1 LTSQLTLFYG
11 LFKRYMNMLNG
22 YKIQKSLFLAIS
34 LFALTA
40 CGGSSG
46 SSTTNNEKDNEASG
60 GNKVSELSEIP
71 GSICTGV
78 KSAEFNCAAMLTSVL
93 NNAVIPTVD
102 DLAVKLTAL
111 DTEVTQYCASIDQAE
126 EASQLSSA
134 QSLWKQTMTV
144 WQQLEVMQ
152 FGKIAEQRD
161 NFYSWPLNDECKVD
175 VDVVL
180 GQADDYDITNRTAPR
195 RGLDALEYLLF
206 DNDIINDK
214 LHVRCQTV
222 GAGKI
227 TNVPGL
233 LEWDDLTLV
242 EQKTQRCKQSNNIT
256 RHLITRAEMLKQSIT
271 TGVFDESI
279 NTYQDA
285 ADSISDALFYIDKN
299 TKDVKANKALP
310 ASPSGSFNTGH
321 LESQYAQVSLSN
333 IQNNLLGAKLLM
345 TANDNLGFHDFL
357 VAAGQEDLANVM
369 VSNLDLAIAASS
381 EGEITEPLMSIIG
394 TASLEQRESC
404 INAVAGDASL
414 LGKVCA
420 LGTPVVQAFTSD
432 LKDQF
437 VLTLNFTVPSNAEGD
452 ND

>member
-1 LTSQLTLFYG
+1 
-11 LFKRYMNMLNG
+11 MLNEL
-22 YKIQKSLFLAIS
+22 KIQRTLFLAAS
-34 LFALTA
+34 LAALSA

-46 SSTTNNEKDNEASG
+46 SSTTNDDTDNGVSA
-60 GNKVSELSEIP
+60 GNKVSELSEVP
-71 GSICTGV
+71 SSICTGV
-78 KSAEFNCAAMLTSVL
+78 KSAEFNCADMLTSLV

-102 DLAVKLTAL
+102 ELAVELTAL
-111 DTEVTQYCASIDQAE
+111 DTEVTQYCASIDQEE
-126 EASQLSSA
+126 EANQLSA
-134 QSLWKQTMTV
+134 AKTQWQQAMAV

-152 FGKIAEQRD
+152 FGQIAEQRD

-180 GQADDYDITNRTAPR
+180 GQANDYDIATRTAPR

-206 DNDIINDK
+206 DNDLVNDK

-222 GAGKI
+222 GAGRI

-233 LEWDDLTLV
+233 LEWDDLTLL

-256 RHLITRAEMLKQSIT
+256 RHLITRAETLKQSIT
-271 TGVFDESI
+271 AGVFDESVT
-279 NTYQDA
+279 TYQDA

-333 IQNNLLGAKLLM
+333 IHNNLLGAKLLM
-345 TANDNLGFHDFL
+345 TANGNIGFHDFL
-357 VAAGQEDLANVM
+357 VAADQEDLANRM
-369 VSNLDLAIAASS
+369 VSNLDLAIIASS
-381 EGEITEPLMSIIG
+381 ESEISEDEATKSLFSIID
-394 TASLEQRESC
+394 TAPLDQRTNC
-404 INAVAGDASL
+404 INAVAGETSL

-420 LGTPVVQAFTSD
+420 LGTPVIQAFTSD
-432 LKDQF
+432 LKNQF
-437 VLTLNFTVPSNAEGD
+437 VLTLNFTVPSSAEGD

>member
-1 LTSQLTLFYG
+1 
-11 LFKRYMNMLNG
+11 MNMLNG
-22 YKIQKSLFLAIS
+22 FKIQRPLLLAVSLIT
-34 LFALTA
+34 LTA

-46 SSTTNNEKDNEASG
+46 TSATNDDTNNG
-60 GNKVSELSEIP
+60 TPLGNKVSELSEVSS
-71 GSICTGV
+71 SICTGV
-78 KSAEFNCAAMLTSVL
+78 KSAEFNCADMLTSIV

-102 DLAVKLTAL
+102 ELALKLTAL
-111 DTEVTQYCASIDQAE
+111 DTEVTQYCASIDQDE
-126 EASQLSSA
+126 EADQLAAA
-134 QSLWKQTMTV
+134 QAQWQESMAV
-144 WQQLEVMQ
+144 WQQLDVMQ

-180 GQADDYDITNRTAPR
+180 GQASDYDITSRTAPR

-206 DNDIINDK
+206 DNDLVNDK

-233 LEWDDLTLV
+233 LEWDDLTLL

-256 RHLITRAEMLKQSIT
+256 HHLITRAETLKQSIT

-279 NTYQDA
+279 TTYQDA

-333 IQNNLLGAKLLM
+333 IHNNLLGAKLLM
-345 TANDNLGFHDFL
+345 TANGNLGFHDFL
-357 VAAGQEDLANVM
+357 VAADQEDLANRM
-369 VSNLDLAIAASS
+369 VSNLDLAIIASS
-381 EGEITEPLMSIIG
+381 ESEITDSLMSIVG
-394 TASLEQRESC
+394 GAPLDQRANC
-404 INAVAGDASL
+404 INAVAGEASL

-420 LGTPVVQAFTSD
+420 LGTPVIQAFTTD

-437 VLTLNFTVPSNAEGD
+437 VLTLNFTVPSSAEGD